1 MSSSSSANSSSS
13 RALNLIYSAL
23 DSHHYTRAIKLC
35 LAYQQSSSAH
45 HAAAN
50 YSVTVSTTNDALV
63 MALLAHAYA
72 KSGQRYKAM
81 RTIHQLFGFD
91 PTIFPELQL
100 ELLYASILQ
109 ESLPAASSSNEG
121 NSSSSTTASTTPG
134 GSAKKGKKKSNDST
148 VNSLSTTPPS
158 VTIPTSKDWDL
169 IDQLDT
175 PSTWPVDWET
185 RIPPP
190 NAPLA
195 KIVTGTLLGT
205 LSMTLT
211 AVLRLPLTAYQLYC
225 WALTTLPNAS
235 THTTA
240 ASLEDRILY
249 THQAYLNGLV
259 LLLVTPSSSSST
271 HATIL
276 TQLQG
281 LALQVARATRGTTSA
296 VSLWAAQTALWQV
309 VRIQSTTSEPE
320 EPRHALLPRLAES
333 LALKCVEE
341 HCRRSDH
348 AGIDPIASDNPSA
361 ASELT
366 TTNNT
371 SYYVDTATNSETVA
385 SHSLLATES
394 LLLYL
399 QTLAVQG
406 KWLEQ
411 VQILDQYQKVLPQ
424 PTWAELRLTAFQHLE
439 GQAPER
445 LALLEHL
452 IQLYPDDWQYWM
464 QYLDAALAEY
474 NGELEPALS
483 QTEALVTTVVGS
495 SNASSEYPLRGPRL
509 MQIECALRR
518 VRLEQQHKQREEPE
532 ENALEPTRTAARSA
546 LLECIMSYA
555 NDFGSRASCIFS
567 DLRPYLQE
575 CLQTGTDR
583 DATVLLDWSQNLRG
597 VVPASTEA
605 RVRQGQLRMYIL
617 AVQVNFLVLS
627 LRLELSEGALPPWE
641 ELVNVWKAFQ
651 SFEHSENVDQVCQI
665 PYTMIVLGYPEC

>member
-1 MSSSSSANSSSS
+1 MSSFSSANSSSS

-45 HAAAN
+45 HATASH
-50 YSVTVSTTNDALV
+50 SVTVSTSNDALI

-91 PTIFPELQL
+91 PTVFPELQL

-109 ESLPAASSSNEG
+109 ESLPAATSSNEG
-121 NSSSSTTASTTPG
+121 NSSSNTTASTTPG
-134 GSAKKGKKKSNDST
+134 GSTKKGKKKSNDGTLTSPST
-148 VNSLSTTPPS
+148 YPPS
-158 VTIPTSKDWDL
+158 VPITTSFSTDWDL

-175 PSTWPVDWET
+175 PPTWPVDWET

-195 KIVTGTLLGT
+195 KLVTGTLLGT
-205 LSMTLT
+205 LSMTLS

-225 WALTTLPNAS
+225 WALTTLPNAAAN
-235 THTTA
+235 TTA

-249 THQAYLNGLV
+249 AHQAFLNGLV
-259 LLLVTPSSSSST
+259 LLLVTPSSNT
-271 HATIL
+271 TAHAAIL

-296 VSLWAAQTALWQV
+296 VSLWAGQTALWQV
-309 VRIQSTTSEPE
+309 VRIQSTRSEPE
-320 EPRHALLPRLAES
+320 ETRHTLLPRLAES

-341 HCRRSDH
+341 HCRRSDY
-348 AGIDPIASDNPSA
+348 AGIDPIASDNPST
-361 ASELT
+361 SELALPS
-366 TTNNT
+366 NT
-371 SYYVDTATNSETVA
+371 SYFVDTATNSETVA

-411 VQILDQYQKVLPQ
+411 VQILDQYKTVLPQ

-439 GQAPER
+439 GRAPER

-464 QYLDAALAEY
+464 QYLDAALAAC

-483 QTEALVTTVVGS
+483 QTEALVTTVLGS

-509 MQIECALRR
+509 MQIECAARR
-518 VRLEQQHKQREEPE
+518 VRLEQHSS
-532 ENALEPTRTAARSA
+532 EPTTTAARIA
-546 LLECIMSYA
+546 LLECITSYA

-575 CLQTGTDR
+575 CLLTGTDR
-583 DATVLLDWSQNLRG
+583 DATVLLDWSQTLRG

-605 RVRQGQLRMYIL
+605 KIRQGQLRMYIL

-627 LRLELSEGALPPWE
+627 LRLELSDGALPSWE

-651 SFEHSENVDQVCQI
+651 SFEHSENVDQVREI
-665 PYTMIVLGYPEC
+665 PSTMIVLGYPECWGKCGR